1 MLTCSY
7 GLLYIIH
14 CLLII
19 NDLGE
24 VDCKTLFST
33 KVFPD
38 DNVYLQ
44 NLGEQNYTVTPL
56 FWSSSTKSN
65 YTNFYIIIFFKQ
77 FWNILHSVTL
87 YPGY

>member
-44 NLGEQNYTVTPL
+44 NLGENIQFGKTALY
-56 FWSSSTKSN
+56 SN
-65 YTNFYIIIFFKQ
+65 TL
-77 FWNILHSVTL
+77 ILVKL
-87 YPGY
+87 N